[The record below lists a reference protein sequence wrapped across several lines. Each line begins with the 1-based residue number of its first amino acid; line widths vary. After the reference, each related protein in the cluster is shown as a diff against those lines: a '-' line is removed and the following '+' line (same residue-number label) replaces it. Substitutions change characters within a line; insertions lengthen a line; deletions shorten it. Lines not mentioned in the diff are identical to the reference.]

1 MIKDSSDIHYMRQA
15 FALAKKAFNKDEVPI
30 GALVVDEQGKI
41 IGRGY
46 NLSQSKHSQSYH
58 AEVRAIEAAGKM
70 LKDWRLE
77 NCTLYVTLEPCLM
90 CMSLIGLS
98 RIKRI
103 VYGAFSPLFGYH
115 LDKEFLPSLYKRQ
128 IENVTSGILQVEIEQ
143 LLKKFFNRKRISE

>member
-1 MIKDSSDIHYMRQA
+1 MRK
-15 FALAKKAFNKDEVPI
+15 ALALAQRAYENNEVPI
-30 GALVVDEQGKI
+30 GAIVVNEENKI

-58 AEVRAIEAAGKM
+58 AEVRAIEAAGKKN
-70 LKDWRLE
+70 KDWRLE
-77 NCTLYVTLEPCLM
+77 SCTIYVTLEPCLM

-103 VYGAFSPLFGYH
+103 VYGAHSPLFGYH

-128 IENVTSGILQVEIEQ
+128 IENVTSGVLIHEVEQ
-143 LLKKFFNRKRISE
+143 LLKKFFKLKRML